1 MIVSSHHIYGMY
13 DVHTEE
19 KGNQEIVE
27 EEKMGMKHEKDTEY
41 TNLAK

>member
-19 KGNQEIVE
+19 EGNQEIVNIQQQKE
-27 EEKMGMKHEKDTEY
+27 DRNGNMRKTPVY
-41 TNLAK
+41 